1 MKKAAYSSLILIFLL
16 ALSSCTHVTFSS
28 PLQKTTGELPV
39 LIAPRV
45 QNLQVEV
52 ADNRPVKEIYGGGL
66 ALIDS
71 GVFIAYSADPGI
83 SLAQYLEKTGTEASQ
98 VLGFTPGTGGGI
110 LKVGVNEFW
119 IDLYR
124 FTGFSPMNCIG
135 YGSLTVDFAPKS
147 AEPSQSRTFKLAY
160 YENTTP
166 AWSMEEVPKEAMSRI
181 YSQAIWEALGKT
193 VLESGSP
200 PPDANGLGK
209 LLQMIDTETN
219 DRTARELIFWL
230 GLVGRDDQ
238 QAREKLLQIFRNT
251 QEQRRRQAAVEALGM
266 LGVQEARAEIVDIL
280 SGARKIGYWSNNDAE
295 EVFYLLKALF
305 YLGEKNLQE
314 YIPKQDFRA
323 RKKVEELVSFLNT
336 GKIPELH
343 PNAKPFFEEIQ
354 GELKKKN

>member
-66 ALIDS
+66 ALIHS

-119 IDLYR
+119 I
-124 FTGFSPMNCIG
+124 I
-135 YGSLTVDFAPKS
+135 SLPLHRLQSDELHRLWVAHRRLCPKS
-147 AEPSQSRTFKLAY
+147 AELSQSRTFKLAY